1 MSLPSPIG
9 LPAEMRLGDL
19 DLSLPADARSYAIK
33 VVPSNVQSVA
43 SPAISMIAAT
53 SSAPTTLPQFPSQT
67 IYFDLPAASS
77 PSTFLDVRF
86 TTLSF
91 QATLTVTVAGTAS
104 AGFASANLR
113 NGAYS
118 FFDRMYITGQSG
130 NIVEDINEF
139 GMVNALLCDLQLNSA
154 TRDTLAL
161 QYGFLSDPAATTA
174 QGHSWA
180 GLATNVTTIPITTVE
195 THSYSIPLL
204 SGLIGA
210 GADKMFNIGRT
221 SKLQVAL
228 QTSNELPISM
238 VCNGTTAIAA
248 GTFVITLS
256 NFSIQTEYIDIGAQA
271 LAMLDATLIDGKAYN
286 HGVSYKVAGVTMSQ
300 SQGNQSLLAGIR
312 GSSVKSLFTKF
323 VDGGAVS
330 TTNSANGKY
339 DSKNPSLNS
348 INYNIGGLRYPNAP
362 VNPLLAPANVFRN
375 LQLAIGSYN
384 NAGFQSAI
392 IPAQFCKL
400 SAGGTAQALTVGA
413 TQDYNYSLGSSFTA
427 LCQFIY
433 GENLEVCMKRGLMS
447 GLNCNSAPVFV
458 ELNAA
463 VAPTNI
469 QTAYVFAMID
479 MVVIHDT
486 RTGDIQVRM

>member
-19 DLSLPADARSYAIK
+19 DLSLPADARSYGIK
-33 VVPSNVQSVA
+33 VQPSNISQIV
-43 SPAISMIAAT
+43 SPAISAIAGA
-53 SSAPTTLPQFPSQT
+53 SAAPTTLPQFPSQT

-91 QATLTVTVAGTAS
+91 QATLTVPVAFVG

-130 NIVEDINEF
+130 NIVEDIPEF

-161 QYGFLSDPAATTA
+161 QYGFLSDAAATTA

-180 GLATNVTTIPITTVE
+180 GLVTGTPAVTVVE

-228 QTSNELPISM
+228 QTSNELPISLIA
-238 VCNGTTAIAA
+238 TATAITA

-271 LAMLDATLIDGKAYN
+271 LAMLDATLVDGKAYN
-286 HGVSYKVAGVTMSQ
+286 HGVSYKTSGVTMSAA
-300 SQGNQSLLAGIR
+300 QGNQSLLAGIR
-312 GSSVKSLFTKF
+312 GSSVKSLFTRF
-323 VDGGAVS
+323 VDGGAASV
-330 TTNSANGKY
+330 TNSINGKY
-339 DSKNPSLNS
+339 DSKNPILNS
-348 INYNIGGLRYPNAP
+348 INYNIGGMRYPNAP

-375 LQLAIGSYN
+375 LQLAIGSFN
-384 NAGFQSAI
+384 NASFQSAI

-400 SAGGTAQALTVGA
+400 AAGGTAQALTVGG
-413 TQDYNYSLGSSFTA
+413 TQDYNYNLGSLATA
-427 LCQFIY
+427 LCQFVY

-458 ELNAA
+458 EVNAA
-463 VAPTNI
+463 AVPTNT
-469 QTAYVFAMID
+469 QTAYVIAMID